1 METKYDIL
9 IIGSEISGL
18 VSAALLAKKGFSV
31 AVVSGR
37 EGSPVYEKDG
47 YTLNERP
54 SFITGLKGGPLGT
67 LFDEIGVPKDTG
79 IKGASPYQV
88 VLPDERVDVYEEPEL
103 FHEELRRCFP
113 KEIDKV
119 SDFYNHLS
127 GLNEEI
133 GHVMDLNPFSFR
145 ILLPSGI
152 RKGKRPL
159 RDMAEGLGLSQR
171 FQSFVRAQ
179 ISSFSY
185 LDGPTSIMAASSILE
200 SSRKGIYSI
209 EGGLDGLKEMLLKKI
224 ESFGGDFIMSPAKE
238 VSRNGNRWLLR
249 TEEEA
254 LSGRVVIGNI
264 DAQIFCGLFLDLR
277 KKYLKSIDRIENSL
291 SPLTVN
297 LGVKE
302 SGVPVGMAANVI
314 VLRDYGGK
322 HILDNL
328 ILVHMGAPSNG
339 KRGVSITCRVPT
351 EEYRNGNIR
360 GISEAMLEGVDEL
373 LPFIDRHIEVLD
385 IRNVEPKGD
394 GIFVTSVKQKM
405 GIGGLP
411 FEMVRGEIYYAGP
424 EVYPSLGF
432 DGLVYSGKA
441 VAAAALRALTAN
453 KA

>member
-18 VSAALLAKKGFSV
+18 LSAVLLAKKGFRV
-31 AVVSGR
+31 AVVSGMD
-37 EGSPVYEKDG
+37 GSSVYEKDG
-47 YTLNERP
+47 YTFNERP

-67 LFDEIGVPKDTG
+67 LFDEIGLPKDTG
-79 IKGASPYQV
+79 IKGAIPYQV
-88 VLPDERVDVYEEPEL
+88 ILPDERVDIYEDPKF

-133 GHVMDLNPFSFR
+133 RHVMDMNPFSFR
-145 ILLPSGI
+145 LLLPSGI
-152 RKGKRPL
+152 RKGKNPL
-159 RDMAEGLGLSQR
+159 RDLAEGLGLSHR

-185 LDGPTSIMAASSILE
+185 LDGPTSMIAASSILE
-200 SSRKGIYSI
+200 SSRKGIYSM
-209 EGGLDGLKEMLLKKI
+209 EGGLCGLKEMLLKKI
-224 ESFGGDFIMSPAKE
+224 KSFGGDFILSPAKE

-254 LSGRVVIGNI
+254 LSGRVAIGNI
-264 DAQIFCGLFLDLR
+264 DASAFCGLFLDLG
-277 KKYLKSIDRIENSL
+277 KKYLKSIDRIEKSL

-302 SGVPVGMAANVI
+302 SGIPVGIAENVI
-314 VLRDYGGK
+314 MLRDYGRE

-328 ILVHMGAPSNG
+328 LIVHMGIPSNG
-339 KRGVSITCRVPT
+339 KRGVSITCHVPR
-351 EEYRNGNIR
+351 EEYGKGNIR

-373 LPFIDRHIEVLD
+373 LPFIDRHTKVLD
-385 IRNVEPKGD
+385 IRDVEPKGD
-394 GIFVTSVKQKM
+394 GIFVLSVKSKM
-405 GIGGLP
+405 GIGVLP
-411 FEMVRGEIYYAGP
+411 FEMVRGEIYYTGP
-424 EVYPSLGF
+424 EVFPSLGF

-441 VAAAALRALTAN
+441 AAAAALKGLE
-453 KA
+453 KKQV

>member
-37 EGSPVYEKDG
+37 EGSPVYEKGG
-47 YTLNERP
+47 YTLDERP
-54 SFITGLKGGPLGT
+54 FFITGLKEGPLEG
-67 LFDEIGVPKDTG
+67 LFDEIGLPKNTG
-79 IKGASPYQV
+79 IRGAIPYQV
-88 VLPDERVDVYEEPEL
+88 ILPDERVDIYEDPKL
-103 FHEELRRCFP
+103 FHEEFRRCFP

-119 SDFYNHLS
+119 SDFYKHLS

-133 GHVMDLNPFSFR
+133 GHVMDMNPFSFR
-145 ILLPSGI
+145 LLLPPSI

-159 RDMAEGLGLSQR
+159 RDVAEGLGLSQR

-185 LDGPTSIMAASSILE
+185 LDGPTSIIASSSILE
-200 SSRKGIYSI
+200 SSRKGIYSM
-209 EGGLDGLKEMLLKKI
+209 EGGLGGLKEMLLKKI
-224 ESFGGDFIMSPAKE
+224 KSFGGDFIGSPAKE

-264 DAQIFCGLFLDLR
+264 DAPTFCGLFLDLG
-277 KKYLKSIDRIENSL
+277 KKYLKSIGRIEKSL
-291 SPLTVN
+291 FPLTVN

-302 SGVPVGMAANVI
+302 SGIPVGMAENVI
-314 VLRDYGGK
+314 MLRDYGRE
-322 HILDNL
+322 HIIDNL
-328 ILVHMGAPSNG
+328 LLVHMGAPSDG
-339 KRGVSITCRVPT
+339 KRDVSITCHVPR
-351 EEYRNGNIR
+351 EEYGKGNIR

-373 LPFIDRHIEVLD
+373 LPFIDRHTEVLD
-385 IRNVEPKGD
+385 IRDVEPKGD
-394 GIFVTSVKQKM
+394 GIFVSAVKSKM
-405 GIGGLP
+405 GIGVLP
-411 FEMVRGEIYYAGP
+411 FEMVRGELYYAGP
-424 EVYPSLGF
+424 EVFPSLGF

-441 VAAAALRALTAN
+441 AAAAALKGLE
-453 KA
+453 KKQV